1 MKVYLASLATNN
13 YELENAVYKT
23 FQHSLGYIYYNLKA
37 LSLSLESLKDC
48 DFFDRDYVQKY
59 FTKEYFDNFKNV
71 VCKSVYGEFCIKK
84 VKSNKYQFV
93 FSPVSQDYFFVCELE
108 ILDLFD

>member
-23 FQHSLGYIYYNLKA
+23 FQHALGYIYYHLKA
-37 LSLSLESLKDC
+37 MSLSLESLKDC
-48 DFFDRDYVQKY
+48 DFFDRDYIQKY

-71 VCKSVYGEFCIKK
+71 VCKSEYGEFFIKK
-84 VKSNKYQFV
+84 EKNNKYQFV
-93 FSPVSQDYFFVCELE
+93 FSPVNQDYFFVCELE